1 MHGFYQT
8 TKTTMALASI
18 LETLNKWDTW
28 LFLKIN
34 SDWTSPFWDN
44 SFPFLR
50 DKMVSTPL
58 YIFLLLFVFINFGWK
73 SWKWLLLVIAT
84 VILSDQF
91 SSTFVKYAFDR
102 VRPCNEPAL
111 ADQIR
116 ILVNYVPQSPSF
128 TSSHAVNHFALATY
142 FYQTLKTYLGKWAYL
157 FFIWAGMVAYGQVYV
172 GVHYPGDILGGA
184 LVGAL
189 IGWVTS
195 WIFNKKIGMPALI
208 DKGKLTV
215 GNAK

>member
-1 MHGFYQT
+1 MV
-8 TKTTMALASI
+8 LASV
-18 LETLNKWDTW
+18 LDTLNKWDTW

-34 SDWTSPFWDN
+34 TQWTSPFWD
-44 SFPFLR
+44 SAFPFLR

-73 SWKWLLLVIAT
+73 SWKWLLLVIVT

-91 SSTFVKYAFDR
+91 SSTFVKYFFDR
-102 VRPCNEPAL
+102 VRPCNEPTL
-111 ADQIR
+111 RDQIR

-142 FYQTLKTYLGKWAYL
+142 FYRTLKPYFDKWAYL
-157 FFIWAGMVAYGQVYV
+157 LFLWAGMVAYGQVYV

-184 LVGAL
+184 VVGAL
-189 IGWVTS
+189 IGWFTS
-195 WIFNKKIGMPALI
+195 MVFLKKIKMPELI
-208 DKGKLTV
+208 DYGRLTID
-215 GNAK
+215 N